1 LNSSPAE
8 DGKSVKRFRPVGHY
22 LGSSNSF
29 ARGVLV
35 NLDHCSVSTEEQN
48 SVVVAQTL
56 NVGHNG
62 PRIERCEFEQLLQR
76 AMEILNARDLKA
88 QLKTA
93 ASTSAV

>member
-1 LNSSPAE
+1 
-8 DGKSVKRFRPVGHY
+8 
-22 LGSSNSF
+22 
-29 ARGVLV
+29 V
-35 NLDHCSVSTEEQN
+35 NLVHCNLPIDEQN
-48 SVVVAQTL
+48 AVAASQMQ
-56 NVGHNG
+56 NAAPPG